1 MRIKSDLGW
10 RQMEIYE
17 GQVCGGPCKESSLFI
32 CLRRGKTYVVKET
45 KEVNV
50 IRVRH
55 VFISCA
61 Q

>member
-1 MRIKSDLGW
+1 
-10 RQMEIYE
+10 MEIYE

-55 VFISCA
+55 VFISCV